1 MAIIFPRRSSVCRDC
16 HRESRKKGLQ
26 EGRVCGADLAG
37 NVTKGSG
44 FAVDFHTTQGVQYR
58 EASIGI
64 DCGRSAHGG
73 SNRKRV
79 KLPVGDCGR
88 AGQRTEVNIL
98 TKGVGS

>member
-1 MAIIFPRRSSVCRDC
+1 MNGDHFSQKVERAFVEIVI
-16 HRESRKKGLQ
+16 EKAERKGFK
-26 EGRVCGADLAG
+26 
-37 NVTKGSG
+37 KG

-64 DCGRSAHGG
+64 DCGCSAHGS

-79 KLPVGDCGR
+79 KLLVGDCGR
-88 AGQRTEVNIL
+88 AGQRTEVNML